1 MVPLYIY
8 FKHWVWQFFT
18 YMFVHGSF
26 WHLLSNMLGVFIF
39 GRIVERKIGTKEF
52 VLYYLLTGTLS
63 SVSSYFIYLYTGQAY
78 SVVLGASGAM
88 YALLLLFSLLFPR
101 AVLLL
106 FGIIPIKAPVLLL
119 LYFLIDFCSQVSG
132 GTGAAYLVHLFGL
145 FWGLLYVTIR
155 MRMNPLKQ
163 WGLM

>member
-8 FKHWVWQFFT
+8 FKHWIWQFFT

-39 GRIVERKIGTKEF
+39 GRIVEKRIGTKEF

-63 SVSSYFIYLYTGQAY
+63 SLSSYFVYLYTGEAY

-101 AVLLL
+101 AVILLL
-106 FGIIPIKAPVLLL
+106 GIIPIKAPVLLL
-119 LYFLIDFCSQVSG
+119 IYFLIDFCSQISG
-132 GTGAAYLVHLFGL
+132 GTGTAYLVHLFGL

-155 MRMNPLKQ
+155 MRMNPLKR